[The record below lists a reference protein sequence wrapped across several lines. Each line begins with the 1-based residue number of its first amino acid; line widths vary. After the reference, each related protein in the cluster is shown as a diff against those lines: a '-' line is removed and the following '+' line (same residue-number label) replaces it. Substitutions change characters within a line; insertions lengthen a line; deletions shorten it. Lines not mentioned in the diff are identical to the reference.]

1 MIYFLVAFSFPIKLE
16 QWGLRVAVISN
27 LFAGIYGISQRYT
40 EPYTLN
46 SEQSLADILE
56 SFQITVAKT
65 RHYNIGREDII
76 MFTDDYY

>member
-1 MIYFLVAFSFPIKLE
+1 MAIQL
-16 QWGLRVAVISN
+16 N
-27 LFAGIYGISQRYT
+27 LFAGIYGISQLYT

-56 SFQITVAKT
+56 SFQFMVAKT

>member
-1 MIYFLVAFSFPIKLE
+1 MTAPQFICMYLWYFTALP
-16 QWGLRVAVISN
+16 
-27 LFAGIYGISQRYT
+27 

-56 SFQITVAKT
+56 SFQFMVAKT

-76 MFTDDYY
+76 MFTDNYN

>member
-1 MIYFLVAFSFPIKLE
+1 M
-16 QWGLRVAVISN
+16 AVLSN

-56 SFQITVAKT
+56 SFQFMVAKT
-65 RHYNIGREDII
+65 RHYNIGRDDII
-76 MFTDDYY
+76 TFTDDDY